1 MAKTDF
7 KSVDEYIDA
16 QPETVQPVL
25 QRVRQVIRD
34 ALPGAEEVISYQI
47 PAYKLDGGRVIYF
60 SGWKAHYSL
69 YPVTERLVAVLG
81 DEVAPYVAGKGTLR
95 FSLAEPV
102 PAKLIER
109 IARLRAEEEADV
121 RKAKAAARSKAHG

>member
-7 KSVDEYIDA
+7 NSVDEYIDA

-60 SGWKAHYSL
+60 SGWKEHYSL
-69 YPVTERLVAVLG
+69 YPVTGRLVAVLG
-81 DEVAPYVAGKGTLR
+81 EEVAPFVAGKGTLR

-109 IARLRAEEEADV
+109 IARLRAEEEADA
-121 RKAKAAARSKAHG
+121 RKAKAAARSKARG